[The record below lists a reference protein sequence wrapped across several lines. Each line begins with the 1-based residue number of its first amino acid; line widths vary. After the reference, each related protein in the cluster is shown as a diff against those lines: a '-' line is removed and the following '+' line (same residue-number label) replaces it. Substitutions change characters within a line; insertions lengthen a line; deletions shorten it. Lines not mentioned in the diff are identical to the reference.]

1 MIHSPLD
8 TGRWRLGLGLA
19 FSSSPGAQARW
30 GAGGRQGLGDRR
42 LCKEGGQQA
51 PPGQHRHYLG
61 CPIWNRPCTG
71 APACRGSPWSSSPA
85 HSGRRKGALGDPC
98 AHVPG
103 RPGGRLWRGLAR
115 HLGPSILLLPH
126 TSHQH
131 FTSYWV
137 LNVVFFFFFFKHISG
152 KAVVLLLSRE
162 VCFSKIRV
170 HSIRR

>member
-71 APACRGSPWSSSPA
+71 APPCRGSPWSSSPA
-85 HSGRRKGALGDPC
+85 HSGRRKG
-98 AHVPG
+98 VPG
-103 RPGGRLWRGLAR
+103 RPLCPRSRQAWGQAVEGV
-115 HLGPSILLLPH
+115 GPPSRPKHPPAASHFPPALYLLLG
-126 TSHQH
+126 
-131 FTSYWV
+131 SYR
-137 LNVVFFFFFFKHISG
+137 FFFFF
-152 KAVVLLLSRE
+152 LL
-162 VCFSKIRV
+162 
-170 HSIRR
+170 